1 VFDAKTFDIEGT
13 SQLSLSVCAASD
25 LSEFKGYWIP
35 MVKHGRAWSGF
46 GETNPFKK
54 PFFAF
59 AEGSLFRKMPCKGY
73 LLRNIHSD
81 SKIVQIGW
89 PLTIPVTLGG
99 YHAD

>member
-1 VFDAKTFDIEGT
+1 MFNVKGT
-13 SQLSLSVCAASD
+13 HELCLSVCA
-25 LSEFKGYWIP
+25 SENMTDFEGYWLP

-59 AEGSLFRKMPCKGY
+59 AEGSLFRRMPATGY

-81 SKIVQIGW
+81 
-89 PLTIPVTLGG
+89 PLLPRTLL
-99 YHAD
+99 DC